1 MNPERDIQFIDLKAQ
16 QAVIRPLLDQAV
28 SRVLDHGHYIMGPEV
43 KKFENDLKTFCGAP
57 YALSCSDGTDA
68 LSLCLRAKN
77 IGPGDA
83 IFVPTF
89 TFAATAEVVSWVGAT
104 PVFVDVLEDT
114 YNLDTESLETAI
126 QVAKNLGLKL
136 KGITAV
142 DLFGQPADYDA
153 IQEIANHH
161 GMWVMAD
168 AAQSFGA
175 VYKNRKVGCLA
186 EMTTTSFFPAKPLGC
201 YGDGGAVF
209 TNDHDLMEIL
219 QSLRIHGKG
228 SDKYDNVRIGLNSR
242 LDTIQ
247 AAILVEKLK
256 IFSHEIAARNRVAK
270 IYNEGLKNHVRTPY
284 VPDDVTS
291 VWAQYTVNLESKDRT
306 AIMSRMKEVGVPN
319 MIYYIKP
326 LHLQTA
332 YSHYPRATH
341 LSVSER
347 LAAQVLSLPM
357 HPYLSE
363 EDQEY
368 IIGNFIKAMT
378 A

>member
-1 MNPERDIQFIDLKAQ
+1 M
-16 QAVIRPLLDQAV
+16 
-28 SRVLDHGHYIMGPEV
+28 
-43 KKFENDLKTFCGAP
+43 
-57 YALSCSDGTDA
+57 
-68 LSLCLRAKN
+68 
-77 IGPGDA
+77 
-83 IFVPTF
+83 
-89 TFAATAEVVSWVGAT
+89 SWVGAT

-114 YNLDTESLETAI
+114 YNLDTESLEAAI

-136 KGITAV
+136 KGIIAV

-153 IQEIANHH
+153 IQEIANHY

-175 VYKNRKVGCLA
+175 IYKNRKVGCLA

-209 TNDHDLMEIL
+209 TNDRDLMEIL

-228 SDKYDNVRIGLNSR
+228 SDKYDNIRIGLNSR

-306 AIMSRMKEVGVPN
+306 AIMSRMKEVGVPT

-332 YSHYPRATH
+332 YSHYPRAPH

-347 LAAQVLSLPM
+347 LASQVLSLPM

-363 EDQEY
+363 EDQKY
-368 IIGNFIKAMT
+368 IIENFIKAMT

>member
-16 QAVIRPLLDQAV
+16 QAVIRPLLDQAI

-43 KKFENDLKTFCGAP
+43 KQFENNLKTFCGAP

-77 IGPGDA
+77 IGTGDA

-89 TFAATAEVVSWVGAT
+89 TFAATAEVVSGVGAT

-114 YNLDTESLETAI
+114 YNLDTESLEAAI

-136 KGITAV
+136 KGIIAV

-153 IQEIANHH
+153 IQEIAHHH

-201 YGDGGAVF
+201 YGDGGTVF
-209 TNDHDLMEIL
+209 TNDRDLMEIL

-228 SDKYDNVRIGLNSR
+228 SDKYDNIRIGLNSR

-247 AAILVEKLK
+247 AAILLEKLK

-284 VPDDVTS
+284 VPDEVTS

-306 AIMSRMKEVGVPN
+306 AIMNRMKEVGVPS

-332 YSHYPRATH
+332 YSHYPRAPH

-368 IIGNFIKAMT
+368 IIENFIKAMT
-378 A
+378 V

>member
-43 KKFENDLKTFCGAP
+43 KKLENDLKTFCGAP

-89 TFAATAEVVSWVGAT
+89 TFAATAEVVSWVGAM

-114 YNLDTESLETAI
+114 YNLDTESLEAAI

-136 KGITAV
+136 KGIIAV

-209 TNDHDLMEIL
+209 TNDRDLMEIL

-228 SDKYDNVRIGLNSR
+228 SDKYDNIRIGLNSR

-247 AAILVEKLK
+247 AAILVEKLN
-256 IFSHEIAARNRVAK
+256 IFSHEIVARNRVAK
-270 IYNEGLKNHVRTPY
+270 IYNEGFKNHVQTPY
-284 VPDDVTS
+284 VPDHVTS

-306 AIMSRMKEVGVPN
+306 AIMSRMKEVGVPT

-368 IIGNFIKAMT
+368 IIENFIKAMT
-378 A
+378 T

>member
-57 YALSCSDGTDA
+57 YTLSCSDGTDA
-68 LSLCLRAKN
+68 LSLCLGAKN

-83 IFVPTF
+83 VFVPTF

-114 YNLDTESLETAI
+114 YNVDTESLEAAI

-136 KGITAV
+136 KGIIAV

-209 TNDHDLMEIL
+209 TNDRDLMEIL

-228 SDKYDNVRIGLNSR
+228 SDKYDNIRIGLNSR

-306 AIMSRMKEVGVPN
+306 AIMSRMKEVGVPT

-347 LAAQVLSLPM
+347 LASQVLSLPM

-363 EDQEY
+363 EDQKY
-368 IIGNFIKAMT
+368 IIENFIKAMT

>member
-114 YNLDTESLETAI
+114 YNLDTESLEAAI

-136 KGITAV
+136 KGIIAV

-153 IQEIANHH
+153 IQEIANHY

-175 VYKNRKVGCLA
+175 IYKNRKVGCLA

-209 TNDHDLMEIL
+209 TNDRDLMEIL

-228 SDKYDNVRIGLNSR
+228 SDKYDNIRIGLNSR

-306 AIMSRMKEVGVPN
+306 AIMSRMKEVGVPT

-332 YSHYPRATH
+332 YSHYPRAPH

-347 LAAQVLSLPM
+347 LASQVLSLPM

-363 EDQEY
+363 EDQKY
-368 IIGNFIKAMT
+368 IIENFIKAMT